1 MLDLMHSYI
10 RIGIDTARAIS
21 KFNEKWTDH
30 VLVGQWTIEVELFN
44 PTLWEPGMREHR
56 KNQAG

>member
-10 RIGIDTARAIS
+10 RIGFDTARAIQWEVIWS
-21 KFNEKWTDH
+21 CI
-30 VLVGQWTIEVELFN
+30 VGQWTIEVELFN

>member
-10 RIGIDTARAIS
+10 GIGFDTARAIQWEVIWS
-21 KFNEKWTDH
+21 CI
-30 VLVGQWTIEVELFN
+30 VGQWTIEVELFN

>member
-10 RIGIDTARAIS
+10 GIGIDTARAIS

-30 VLVGQWTIEVELFN
+30 VLVGQWTIEVELFD
-44 PTLWEPGMREHR
+44 PTL
-56 KNQAG
+56 